1 MVTSVALALIFLS
14 PVALAL
20 GLGEEIPSFRVVAGD
35 GTALGK
41 LDLLGN
47 VSVIFY
53 EDRQSV
59 EINSS
64 LKYALGNLVESDRDR
79 YGAVRFVQ
87 IVDASSANFL
97 TRTIWKR
104 MLLKKSREAGIP
116 VYADWKGSLI
126 GRLGLVR
133 GTSNVLI
140 IDRKGVLRYREVG
153 PIQSEKLNRFYS
165 ILDELT
171 GST

>member
-1 MVTSVALALIFLS
+1 
-14 PVALAL
+14 
-20 GLGEEIPSFRVVAGD
+20 
-35 GTALGK
+35 
-41 LDLLGN
+41 
-47 VSVIFY
+47 
-53 EDRQSV
+53 
-59 EINSS
+59 
-64 LKYALGNLVESDRDR
+64 
-79 YGAVRFVQ
+79 VRFVQ

-116 VYADWKGSLI
+116 IYADWKGSLI

-140 IDRKGVLRYREVG
+140 IDREGVLRYREVG